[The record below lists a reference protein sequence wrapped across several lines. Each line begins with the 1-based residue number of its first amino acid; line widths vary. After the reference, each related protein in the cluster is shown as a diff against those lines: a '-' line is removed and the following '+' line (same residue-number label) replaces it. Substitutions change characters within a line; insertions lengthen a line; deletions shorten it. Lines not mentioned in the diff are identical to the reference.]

1 MAAKKTATKKRTTT
15 KKAAKPKGVGAVAL
29 VVRVP
34 PAAMEYIDGNRGDR
48 PRTVFLREVLA
59 KGDAK
64 LGKALGAE

>member
-1 MAAKKTATKKRTTT
+1 MAPKKKATTKKRA
-15 KKAAKPKGVGAVAL
+15 KKAPAKPKGTGTVAL

-34 PAAMEYIDGNRGDR
+34 PEAIAYIDQHRGGR

-64 LGKALGAE
+64 LAKVLG

>member
-1 MAAKKTATKKRTTT
+1 MAAKKKTKKRA
-15 KKAAKPKGVGAVAL
+15 KKAEPKGTGTVAL

-34 PAAMEYIDGNRGDR
+34 PEAIPYIDAHRSGR

-64 LGKALGAE
+64 LGKILGAQ